1 MILLKFPLRELWL
14 AWLALVLA
22 ACAQAPSRPASGG
35 GAESQAA
42 REASL
47 QAENAWSFAGR
58 VAIDH
63 AGRAGNARIEWKQRG
78 EDFDITL
85 SAPVTRQSWR
95 LVRESGRSRIEGME
109 GGVREGT
116 DAEALLLESTGWR
129 IPVAALGAWVRG
141 ARASA
146 AEASVEY
153 SPQGLP
159 SVLVEDGWTVEF
171 RAWGDG
177 TPPLPTRLFARREES
192 SVRLAI
198 ERWSTP

>member
-1 MILLKFPLRELWL
+1 MILLKLPMRGLWL

-35 GAESQAA
+35 GADGQAA

-47 QAENAWSFAGR
+47 RGEDAWAFAGR

-109 GGVREGT
+109 GGMREGA

-129 IPVAALGAWVRG
+129 IPVASLAAWVRG

-146 AEASVEY
+146 AAASLEY

-159 SVLVEDGWTVEF
+159 SVLVEDGWTVEY
-171 RAWGDG
+171 RAWGEG
-177 TPPLPTRLFARREES
+177 TPPLPTRLFARREQS